1 MTTTIPEVLAD
12 LSRVRAGATP
22 SAVALS
28 CGGRDTTYGALDER
42 SSRVATGLLAV
53 GCRPAARIA
62 YLGKN
67 SDSYFEILLGAAK
80 ARVALVA
87 VNWRLAPPEI
97 EYVLGD
103 SGARILVVDPD
114 LAPTVEAMRG
124 RLPVLERV
132 LVLRA
137 DGAGGDY
144 ATWRDAH
151 RAEDPKLRVEPTD
164 TVLQMYSSGTTGR
177 PKGVEIP
184 QMAFAPLRQAER
196 ELGAWATFGTGAS
209 NLVVMPTFHML
220 GTGLALT
227 ALYGGA
233 RCVVLRVADAGET
246 LRLIPAEQ
254 VTHLTVAPAFLS
266 LLLEHP
272 RCNETDLSSL
282 QVIIYA
288 GSPISPSLLQ
298 RAAAVF
304 RCDFIQYYGATET
317 TGEVTCLGPD
327 DHRGTR
333 PERLRSCGR
342 PLPGVELRIV
352 ASDGRELPAG
362 EVGEI
367 QVRTASLMKGYW
379 NLPDATADALVDGWY
394 RTGDAAFRDDEGYVT
409 IVDRLKDMVVTGGEN
424 VYTAEVEAALFLD
437 PAVADVAVIG
447 VPDPRW
453 GEAVKGVV
461 VPRPGGEKDAGAI
474 LARLRG
480 RLASYK
486 IPKSIDFVEALPRNA
501 SGKILKRELRAPY
514 WKDHDRGVA

>member
-12 LSRVRAGATP
+12 LPRVRARAIP

-42 SSRVATGLLAV
+42 SSRVATGLIAV

-103 SGARILVVDPD
+103 SGARILVVDPQQ
-114 LAPTVEAMRG
+114 V
-124 RLPVLERV
+124 
-132 LVLRA
+132 
-137 DGAGGDY
+137 
-144 ATWRDAH
+144 
-151 RAEDPKLRVEPTD
+151 EDPKLRVEPTD

-196 ELGAWATFGTGAS
+196 ELGAWATFGAGAS

-282 QVIIYA
+282 QLIIYA
-288 GSPISPSLLQ
+288 GSPISLSLLQ
-298 RAAAVF
+298 HAAAVF

-352 ASDGRELPAG
+352 GSDGRELPAG
-362 EVGEI
+362 EIGEI

-424 VYTAEVEAALFLD
+424 VCTAEVEAALFLD

>member
-1 MTTTIPEVLAD
+1 MDPAKSETDSLCRIPPYSGLRSRSPGPCLDTNRAHTR
-12 LSRVRAGATP
+12 SRVYSVRELRRACSPLIRG
-22 SAVALS
+22 
-28 CGGRDTTYGALDER
+28 D
-42 SSRVATGLLAV
+42 
-53 GCRPAARIA
+53 
-62 YLGKN
+62 
-67 SDSYFEILLGAAK
+67 SD
-80 ARVALVA
+80 
-87 VNWRLAPPEI
+87 PPEI
-97 EYVLGD
+97 LG
-103 SGARILVVDPD
+103 
-114 LAPTVEAMRG
+114 G
-124 RLPVLERV
+124 RL
-132 LVLRA
+132 A
-137 DGAGGDY
+137 
-144 ATWRDAH
+144 
-151 RAEDPKLRVEPTD
+151 
-164 TVLQMYSSGTTGR
+164 
-177 PKGVEIP
+177 
-184 QMAFAPLRQAER
+184 
-196 ELGAWATFGTGAS
+196 
-209 NLVVMPTFHML
+209 
-220 GTGLALT
+220 
-227 ALYGGA
+227 
-233 RCVVLRVADAGET
+233 C
-246 LRLIPAEQ
+246 
-254 VTHLTVAPAFLS
+254 
-266 LLLEHP
+266 
-272 RCNETDLSSL
+272 
-282 QVIIYA
+282 
-288 GSPISPSLLQ
+288 SPISPSLLQ

-333 PERLRSCGR
+333 SERLRSCGR